1 MNRNDINYK
10 FSNRNSGFSYG
21 ILLKIKRIR
30 INYARSMHNIQGGTN
45 SINLSLNFK
54 QLIN

>member
-10 FSNRNSGFSYG
+10 FLNRNSGFSYG
-21 ILLKIKRIR
+21 ILLKIKRIC

-45 SINLSLNFK
+45 SINVSLNFK